1 MFLNP
6 SLRKTTIRSVTTWAE
21 RGSVIAKDIKGP
33 ASLGVILAMM
43 NLKKI
48 RTAEGQNDIAL
59 AAGLPD
65 ALVPRAVKD
74 ELAKMSMMSSS
85 PYLKYD
91 MASEYNTEKLAC
103 KIVDFHKKNFKT
115 SFAESQVGFSA
126 GSTPV
131 ISAVAGITQC
141 IGSTA
146 VVIRPG

>member
-21 RGSVIAKDIKGP
+21 RGAVIGKDIKGP

-48 RTAEGQNDIAL
+48 RASEGRNDIAL

-65 ALVPRAVKD
+65 ALVPTAVKD
-74 ELAKMSMMSSS
+74 ELAKMSVMSSS

-91 MASEYNTEKLAC
+91 MASEYNTEKLTC
-103 KIVDFHKKNFKT
+103 KIVDFHKKNFKICFRKVRLDFPRAQRR
-115 SFAESQVGFSA
+115 SLA
-126 GSTPV
+126 
-131 ISAVAGITQC
+131 
-141 IGSTA
+141 
-146 VVIRPG
+146 

>member
-21 RGSVIAKDIKGP
+21 RVAVIGKDIKGP

-48 RTAEGQNDIAL
+48 RASEGRNDIAL

-65 ALVPRAVKD
+65 ALVPTAVKD
-74 ELAKMSMMSSS
+74 ELAKMSVMSSS

-91 MASEYNTEKLAC
+91 IASEYNTEKLTC
-103 KIVDFHKKNFKT
+103 KIVDFHKKNFKICFRKVRLDFPRAQRR
-115 SFAESQVGFSA
+115 SLA
-126 GSTPV
+126 
-131 ISAVAGITQC
+131 
-141 IGSTA
+141 
-146 VVIRPG
+146 